1 MRVKRIIKMHTDDV
15 DEAVAIDAIAITN
28 SKSVFDQLDLVAVAI
43 VVVQLVHL
51 VRHDLDVV
59 DGRHGFVVGA
69 DLMLTLVVA
78 VAN

>member
-1 MRVKRIIKMHTDDV
+1 MLTDDV

-28 SKSVFDQLDLVAVAI
+28 LKSVFDQLDLVAVAI

-51 VRHDLDVV
+51 VHHGLDV
-59 DGRHGFVVGA
+59 DGRHELVVVA

-78 VAN
+78 VADKF

>member
-1 MRVKRIIKMHTDDV
+1 MHTDGV

-28 SKSVFDQLDLVAVAI
+28 SKSVFDQWDLVAVAI

-59 DGRHGFVVGA
+59 DGHHEFVAGA
-69 DLMLTLVVA
+69 DLMLMLVVA
-78 VAN
+78 VAKKF